1 MLRFFIVG
9 GIIVIA
15 GIACL
20 FAIDLSY
27 RLDQAVLRFLGR
39 KKLLEFWRRHEK
51 FFKVVGIITAFFI
64 VFLGIV
70 VIIAGIWLNKALLL

>member
-9 GIIVIA
+9 GIIAAA
-15 GIACL
+15 GIVCL
-20 FAIDLSY
+20 FVIDLSY

-39 KKLLEFWRRHEK
+39 RKLLEFWRGHEK
-51 FFKVVGIITAFFI
+51 LIKGVGVAAAFFI
-64 VFLGIV
+64 VLLGIM